1 VFSQKASIKA
11 YDNMYQAEASAMQT
25 KEEVAM
31 IVVNY
36 YASLYK
42 AQKTV
47 ELLKENQKSAQ
58 QRVTDFLQLE
68 KTELFQ
74 EMIY

>member
-1 VFSQKASIKA
+1 
-11 YDNMYQAEASAMQT
+11 MQT

-68 KTELFQ
+68 KNGIIPRNDLLKAQ
-74 EMIY
+74 LQVSKYSCP

>member
-1 VFSQKASIKA
+1 
-11 YDNMYQAEASAMQT
+11 MQT

-42 AQKTV
+42 A
-47 ELLKENQKSAQ
+47 ENRRAFKENQKSAQ

-74 EMIY
+74 EMIKSTTSSFKIQLSLDDQ

>member
-1 VFSQKASIKA
+1 
-11 YDNMYQAEASAMQT
+11 
-25 KEEVAM
+25 VAM

-74 EMIY
+74 NDLLKAQLQVSKYSCP